1 MIKTVI
7 LNTKNMS
14 VKTSESHPLRIDI
27 VKPISTPGSIG
38 MTLCPGKQQD
48 DGLSGRWKR
57 NLDLDIKTIVDAGA
71 VSVVTLMESHELKNL
86 GVKNLGHEIEK
97 SGLKWHHL
105 PIVDRCAPA
114 DSFELQWEKVGLE
127 LQSNLH
133 KGDLIVLHCMGGLGR
148 TGTIA
153 ARLLIEL
160 GGSPLSAIKRVR
172 QARPRAIETKVQEE
186 YVLSV
191 QYESNQNK

>member
-1 MIKTVI
+1 MA
-7 LNTKNMS
+7 

-27 VKPISTPGSIG
+27 VKPISSSGSIG

-57 NLDLDIKTIVDAGA
+57 NLDLDIKAIVDAGA
-71 VSVVTLMESHELKNL
+71 VTVVTLMESHELKNL

-114 DSFELQWEKVGLE
+114 DPFELQWEIVGEE
-127 LQSNLH
+127 LRNNLL
-133 KGDLIVLHCMGGLGR
+133 KGELIVLHCMGGLGR

-153 ARLLIEL
+153 ARLLTEL
-160 GGSPLSAIKRVR
+160 GESRKSAIKRVR
-172 QARPRAIETKVQEE
+172 QARPGAIETRVQEN
-186 YVLSV
+186 YIYLFKV
-191 QYESNQNK
+191 